1 MLLSGRENLI
11 RRIGFIFIEN
21 LLLCASVLMAVS
33 VRFFLKEMSPLP
45 YGLVFLKAFVIAA
58 ICQLSFYYNDLYV
71 IRLFHQ
77 RREWTIKFVQSLAAA
92 AILLSAVY
100 YLFPSLIIGRGI
112 FLITLILL
120 PLAVIGW
127 RMSYDR
133 LSRIGPLRDRVVIL
147 GSGSLAR
154 KIGEE
159 VLHNHRDTY
168 NIVGFVDEDPKRLG
182 ESVVN
187 PKIIGDYTALSAI
200 VSQQSIDRV
209 IVALP
214 DRRGKLPVNMLLEC
228 KFQGTWVEDGVNFY
242 ERLVGKIIVDN
253 LKPSWFIFSSGF
265 RQFRLARITKR
276 VLDLLLATSALLI
289 SLPLFP
295 IVAVLIRMDSPGPV
309 FFRQDRVGE
318 GERVFTLM
326 KFRSMRM
333 DAEATT
339 GPVWAQDRD
348 DRTTAVGRFLRKSRL
363 DELPQLINVLKGDMS
378 FVGPRPERPFF
389 VAVLLKEIPYY
400 SVRHTVKPG
409 ITGWAQIKYSYGASM
424 EDALEKLQYD
434 LFYIKNL
441 SIWLDLTIIFE
452 TIKVVL
458 LGRGAR

>member
-1 MLLSGRENLI
+1 MLY
-11 RRIGFIFIEN
+11 F
-21 LLLCASVLMAVS
+21 
-33 VRFFLKEMSPLP
+33 
-45 YGLVFLKAFVIAA
+45 KAFLIASTV
-58 ICQLSFYYNDLYV
+58 QLSFYYNDLYA
-71 IRLFHQ
+71 IRFITR
-77 RREWTIKFVQSLAAA
+77 RREWTIKFIQSLAAA
-92 AILLSAVY
+92 AIFLSLVY
-100 YLFPSLIIGRGI
+100 YIFPSMIIGRGI
-112 FLITLILL
+112 FLATLVLL

-127 RMSYDR
+127 RMAYDR
-133 LSRIGPLRDRVVIL
+133 LCRIGPLRDRVVII
-147 GSGSLAR
+147 GTGALAR

-159 VLHNHRDTY
+159 VLHNHRDAFD
-168 NIVGFVDEDPKRLG
+168 IVGFIDEDPKRMG

-187 PKIIGDYTALSAI
+187 PKIIGDYAALTTI
-200 VSQQSIDRV
+200 VSQHDIDRV

-228 KFQGTWVEDGVNFY
+228 KFQGTWVEDGVNFF

-276 VLDLLLATSALLI
+276 VLDVLLAAVVLLVC
-289 SLPLFP
+289 LPLFP
-295 IVAVLIRMDSPGPV
+295 IVALLIRLDSPGPV
-309 FFRQDRVGE
+309 LFRQDRVGE
-318 GERVFTLM
+318 GEKVFTLL

-333 DAEATT
+333 DAEATS
-339 GPVWAQDRD
+339 GPVWAQHQD
-348 DRTTAVGRFLRKSRL
+348 DRTTAVGRFLRRSRL

-424 EDALEKLQYD
+424 EDALEKLQFD